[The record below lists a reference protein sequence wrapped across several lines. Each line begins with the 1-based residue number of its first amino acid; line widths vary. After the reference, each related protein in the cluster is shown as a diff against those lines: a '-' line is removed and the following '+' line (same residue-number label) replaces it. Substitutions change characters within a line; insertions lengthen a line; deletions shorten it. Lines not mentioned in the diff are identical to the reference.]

1 MNKTIF
7 LIFSALLF
15 GCELKEEKIKN
26 IIKINEIHII
36 CYDDDDKAKSY
47 PSTFHIVD
55 NKIEIFNQSSD
66 VYADSKV
73 DFADSVIKL
82 SFKRISKFWDENR
95 YSIQKYDI
103 DRYSLKYS
111 HEYQLFY
118 PKDDKW
124 VQDEKKFY
132 SGQCEKIEKKYK
144 S

>member
-36 CYDDDDKAKSY
+36 CFDDHDRTKSY
-47 PSTFHIVD
+47 PSTFHIKD
-55 NKIEIFNQSSD
+55 NKIEIFGQSSD
-66 VYADSKV
+66 VYAESK
-73 DFADSVIKL
+73 ADITDNVINL
-82 SFKRISKFWDENR
+82 SFKGMTKFWEDGR
-95 YSIQKYDI
+95 YSIEKYDI

-124 VQDEKKFY
+124 MQDEKKFHN
-132 SGQCEKIEKKYK
+132 GQCEKIEKRI
-144 S
+144 